1 VCVFLP
7 EPPYRYRVSRP
18 VALSPYE
25 KRFSATGHYSYER
38 ARKQAVG
45 CDQDRPRL
53 RVTLRRWGAT
63 VVLELQGP
71 LTIETSNQP
80 LGDLTEWMGCRGR
93 CQLQLDLNGVSRMD
107 CSGIGQLVMLHEK
120 VRRLG
125 GGFALV
131 NVGHRHKHL
140 LRVAGLLPLIHVF
153 DGPGTVLSRVDD
165 YDVA

>member
-1 VCVFLP
+1 M
-7 EPPYRYRVSRP
+7 
-18 VALSPYE
+18 
-25 KRFSATGHYSYER
+25 
-38 ARKQAVG
+38 
-45 CDQDRPRL
+45 
-53 RVTLRRWGAT
+53 RVTVRRWGAT

-71 LTIETSNQP
+71 ITIETSNQP

-93 CQLQLDLNGVSRMD
+93 CQLLLDLSGVSRMD
-107 CSGIGQLVMLHEK
+107 GNGIGQLVTLHEK

-131 NVGHRHKHL
+131 NVGRHHTHL

-153 DGPGTVLSRVDD
+153 ECPGTVLSRFDD